1 MGPAF
6 PNPFNSSVQF
16 LITGTSSGS
25 LQINIFSVLGE
36 KVDHFNVGAITDDQ
50 KLVGWTPPIN
60 ISSGTYF
67 VNAAAGTVNSTL
79 KILYIK

>member
-16 LITGTSSGS
+16 LITGTSAGV

-67 VNAAAGTVNSTL
+67 VKATAGTISSTL

>member
-16 LITGTSSGS
+16 LITGTSAGA

-36 KVDHFNVGAITDDQ
+36 KVDQFSVGAITDDQ
-50 KLVGWTPPIN
+50 KLIGWTPPIN

-67 VNAAAGTVNSTL
+67 VNAVSGTARSTL